1 DKEQLAE
8 QNKQIENYE
17 RIINLV
23 SRRQAQYQELYKKQY
38 ISLEQVDR
46 VREEYLTAN
55 VTLNNLKRERLNT
68 QKEINQ
74 RASELQGL
82 DVKFKQ
88 QTSQYER
95 NISQMNQ
102 ELLESESRRDI
113 IIQAPQSGMVTAVVA
128 QIGSYIDGK
137 RQLLNIIPENSTLL
151 AHLYAPSE
159 AVGFIKEG
167 AKVFLR
173 YQAYPYQKFGQHAGV
188 VESISKTAL
197 PKTELTDFIAAN
209 EYNPNISLYRISVK
223 LDKQTIRVYGEE
235 KPLQAGMLLEAD
247 IVLDKRKLYE
257 WVFEPLFTISGK
269 L

>member
-1 DKEQLAE
+1 VLIALAIFVTTFSYTSKQTITGQLVPDIGVIKVYSPQYGVVTEINVKEVDYVDKGDPVLKVSSDSEGRGEKGMQEIISKEIKNRLILMNNELAKLRDQYLIDRVNSEKALLQAKEQLAE

-95 NISQMNQ
+95 N
-102 ELLESESRRDI
+102 
-113 IIQAPQSGMVTAVVA
+113 
-128 QIGSYIDGK
+128 
-137 RQLLNIIPENSTLL
+137 
-151 AHLYAPSE
+151 
-159 AVGFIKEG
+159 
-167 AKVFLR
+167 
-173 YQAYPYQKFGQHAGV
+173 
-188 VESISKTAL
+188 
-197 PKTELTDFIAAN
+197 
-209 EYNPNISLYRISVK
+209 
-223 LDKQTIRVYGEE
+223 
-235 KPLQAGMLLEAD
+235 
-247 IVLDKRKLYE
+247 
-257 WVFEPLFTISGK
+257 
-269 L
+269 